1 MATVQDLIKMLQTE
15 YDPTQAIVFQYF
27 TAEHA
32 KMEEEEFV
40 EVADYLMDNESF
52 GEETSEMFSG
62 WITEAQD
69 VLATEE
75 DDEDEEE

>member
-1 MATVQDLIKMLQTE
+1 MAQVQDLIKMLQKE

-32 KMEEEEFV
+32 GLEEEEFV

-75 DDEDEEE
+75 EEEEK

>member
-1 MATVQDLIKMLQTE
+1 MAQVQDLIKMLQKE

-32 KMEEEEFV
+32 GLEEEHFV
-40 EVADYLMDNESF
+40 EVADYLMDNDSF
-52 GEETSEMFSG
+52 GEESSEMFSG

-75 DDEDEEE
+75 EEK

>member
-1 MATVQDLIKMLQTE
+1 MATVQDLIKMLQKE

-32 KMEEEEFV
+32 GLEEEEFV
-40 EVADYLMDNESF
+40 EVADYLMDNDSF

-69 VLATEE
+69 VLATV
-75 DDEDEEE
+75 EDEEEED

>member
-1 MATVQDLIKMLQTE
+1 MAQVQDLIKMLQKE

-32 KMEEEEFV
+32 GLEEEEFV

-75 DDEDEEE
+75 EEEEE

>member
-32 KMEEEEFV
+32 KMDEEDFV

-62 WITEAQD
+62 WITEAKD
-69 VLATEE
+69 VLATAE
-75 DDEDEEE
+75 EDEEE

>member
-1 MATVQDLIKMLQTE
+1 MAQVQDLIKMLQKE

-32 KMEEEEFV
+32 GLEEEDFV

-52 GEETSEMFSG
+52 AEESSEMFSG

-75 DDEDEEE
+75 EENDDE